1 MNYELKDSE
10 FLSAKE
16 KALILKQW
24 KRFIENGFR
33 QEDFTKKLYDHLHLH
48 CSFIAHF
55 SINGFYG
62 LYFGDDPETTS
73 RFVRQFDNDYGC
85 KSNEYGSTWWL
96 QGEYAD
102 INEAM
107 CQVMSGFKVNLY
119 ERLQAEARANDI
131 ARAEALLAKHDI
143 KVRGLSDA

>member
-1 MNYELKDSE
+1 MNYELTDSE
-10 FLSAKE
+10 FLSAME

-33 QEDFTKKLYDHLHLH
+33 QEDFTKRIYDHLHLH

-55 SINGFYG
+55 SREGFFG
-62 LYFGDDPETTS
+62 TYFERPEDTI
-73 RFVRQFDNDYGC
+73 RFVRQFDSDFGF
-85 KSNEYGSTWWL
+85 KSVEYGALWWI
-96 QGEYAD
+96 QGDYAD
-102 INEAM
+102 VNNAM
-107 CQVMSGFKVNLY
+107 CQIMSGFKAELY